1 MRVKIRTALCTEVL
15 EVSRFSRCL
24 SLITVDCVDNNQRVQ
39 VEVPNELVAAD
50 LETRL
55 LKEGF
60 VDLSD
65 FLAK

>member
-1 MRVKIRTALCTEVL
+1 MRVKIRTALCTDVIEVA
-15 EVSRFSRCL
+15 RFSRCT

-39 VEVPNELVAAD
+39 IEVPSELVAAE

-55 LKEGF
+55 LRDGF
-60 VDLSD
+60 VDLSE